1 MKTVTY
7 EQFLEFEP
15 CWLGDGRAEKLAK
28 IGARKKEW
36 TAVDILKLRGV
47 SIEDKFWAVL
57 REEFIDAPVLH
68 EFACRCAE
76 HALTIA
82 GIKDDG
88 SNASWNAIHTKR
100 LWVKGE
106 ATDEQLKEA
115 RAAAR
120 DAARAA
126 ARDAAWAASWDAARY
141 AAWYAAGGAA
151 RDAADA
157 AWYAAYAYAADAA
170 WYAAWDAER
179 SWQEAELIK
188 MLKEAGWSE

>member
-36 TAVDILKLRGV
+36 TALDVLKLRGV

-57 REEFIDAPVLH
+57 REEFIEAPVLH

-76 HALTIA
+76 RALTNA
-82 GIKDDG
+82 KVTDERSWTAIKV
-88 SNASWNAIHTKR
+88 KR
-100 LWVKGE
+100 LWLKGE
-106 ATDEQLKEA
+106 ATDAEL
-115 RAAAR
+115 AAAWAAAGAAAW

-126 ARDAAWAASWDAARY
+126 AWDAAWYAARTAAWAAAWDAARA
-141 AAWYAAGGAA
+141 AAWDAAGGAA

-157 AWYAAYAYAADAA
+157 VADAVRA
-170 WYAAWDAER
+170 AER
-179 SWQEAELIK
+179 NRQEQELLK
-188 MLKEAGWSE
+188 MLKEVGWNE